1 MRATQ
6 WMAMALGVWLAV
18 SAGATAGVQSLD
30 GSLPSPAAG
39 SYSTVLAADL
49 LGGIYA
55 CDGNALYKYSGSAF
69 TPLYTGIVA
78 AGGVAF
84 DPSALAVSADGSAA
98 YVASGYSGHIVEID
112 MAKATARHLSGAT
125 LSNGN
130 YGIAVDPIYGLAFVT
145 SSWTSG
151 SNYAQS
157 LYLLDPIGNGSLT
170 LLDDFDGTGWA
181 GGGIAFTPTGE
192 LFVPVPT
199 AYSAW
204 PKDDEFTV
212 DLYRFSRSWLDSVA
226 AGTASTGAGQLYA
239 TGVVVSGSGSV
250 AADPKGHI
258 YLTGADAIYGIN
270 TAGSLMIVA
279 GDPALNAWDMWG
291 CGFMGLA
298 YDAKEDRLVTGY
310 AASFGDAF
318 GLTAA
323 DPAPEPAT
331 AGLVA
336 LGLVALAARLRQ
348 GGAPLRRGKARRRKR

>member
-6 WMAMALGVWLAV
+6 WMAMAMGVWLAV
-18 SAGATAGVQSLD
+18 SGGASAGVQSLG
-30 GSLPSPAAG
+30 GSLPNPAAG
-39 SYSTVLAADL
+39 SYSTLLAADL

-69 TPLYTGIVA
+69 TLLYTGIVA
-78 AGGVAF
+78 AGGGAAF
-84 DPSALAVSADGSAA
+84 DPSAMAVSADGSAA
-98 YVASGYSGHIVEID
+98 YVASGFTGKVVKI
-112 MAKATARHLSGAT
+112 ALAGAT
-125 LSNGN
+125 PLASGLSNAGLPSGSN
-130 YGIAVDPIYGLAFVT
+130 FGLAVDPIYGRVFLT
-145 SSWTSG
+145 DSWTQ
-151 SNYAQS
+151 A
-157 LYLLDPIGNGSLT
+157 LYVLDPAGTASPKLLDNFG
-170 LLDDFDGTGWA
+170 GTGWA
-181 GGGIAFTPTGE
+181 GGGIAFTPSGE

-204 PKDDEFTV
+204 PTDDEFTV

-250 AADPKGHI
+250 AADAEGHI

-270 TAGSLMIVA
+270 TAGSLTIVA
-279 GDPALNAWDMWG
+279 GDPALNAWNMWG

-310 AASFGDAF
+310 AGSFGDPF
-318 GLTAA
+318 GMTAA

-336 LGLVALAARLRQ
+336 LGLVALAAR
-348 GGAPLRRGKARRRKR
+348 RRKR

>member
-1 MRATQ
+1 MRATKR
-6 WMAMALGVWLAV
+6 MAMALGVWLAV
-18 SAGATAGVQSLD
+18 SAGATAGVQSLG

-39 SYSTVLAADL
+39 SYSTVLAADS

-84 DPSALAVSADGSAA
+84 DPSALAVSANGSVA
-98 YVASGYSGHIVEID
+98 YVASGFSGKVVRID
-112 MAKATARHLSGAT
+112 LAGAT
-125 LSNGN
+125 PLATGLSNAGLPSGSN
-130 YGIAVDPIYGLAFVT
+130 FGLAVDPIYGRVFLT
-145 SSWTSG
+145 DSWTQ
-151 SNYAQS
+151 A
-157 LYLLDPIGNGSLT
+157 LYVLDPAGTASPKLLDS
-170 LLDDFDGTGWA
+170 FDGTGWA
-181 GGGIAFTPTGE
+181 GGGIAFTPGGE

-226 AGTASTGAGQLYA
+226 AGTASTGDGQLYA

-250 AADPKGHI
+250 AADPKEHI

-279 GDPALNAWDMWG
+279 GDPALNAWNMWG

-318 GLTAA
+318 GLTGVA
-323 DPAPEPAT
+323 PAPEPAT

-336 LGLVALAARLRQ
+336 LGLVALAAR
-348 GGAPLRRGKARRRKR
+348 RRKR

>member
-1 MRATQ
+1 MRATH
-6 WMAMALGVWLAV
+6 WMAMAVGVWLAV
-18 SAGATAGVQSLD
+18 SGGATAGVQSL
-30 GSLPSPAAG
+30 GGNLPNPAAG
-39 SYSTVLAADL
+39 SFSTVLAADL

-55 CDGNALYKYSGSAF
+55 CNGNSLYKYTGSAF
-69 TPLYTGIVA
+69 APLYKGIVA
-78 AGGVAF
+78 AGGAAF

-98 YVASGYSGHIVEID
+98 YVASGYSGKVVRID
-112 MAKATARHLSGAT
+112 LAAVTPQAAG
-125 LSNGN
+125 LSNVGLPSGSN
-130 YGIAVDPIYGLAFVT
+130 FGLAVDPIYGQVFLT
-145 SSWTSG
+145 DSWTQ
-151 SNYAQS
+151 A
-157 LYLLDPIGNGSLT
+157 LYVLDPAGTASPKLLDSFG
-170 LLDDFDGTGWA
+170 GTGWA

-199 AYSAW
+199 SYSAW
-204 PKDDEFTV
+204 PTDDEFTV
-212 DLYRFSRSWLDSVA
+212 DLYRFNRSWLDSVA
-226 AGTASTGAGQLYA
+226 AGAASTGAGQLYA

-250 AADPKGHI
+250 AADAEGYI

-270 TAGSLMIVA
+270 TAGSLTIVA

-310 AASFGDAF
+310 AAASGDAF

-331 AGLVA
+331 LGLVA

>member
-18 SAGATAGVQSLD
+18 SAGATAGVHSL
-30 GSLPSPAAG
+30 GGNLPSPAAG

-55 CDGNALYKYSGSAF
+55 CNGNTLYKYSGSTFA
-69 TPLYTGIVA
+69 PLYTGIVA
-78 AGGVAF
+78 AGGGAAF
-84 DPSALAVSADGSAA
+84 DPSALAVSADGSVA
-98 YVASGYSGHIVEID
+98 YVASGFTGKVVRID
-112 MAKATARHLSGAT
+112 LAGAT
-125 LSNGN
+125 PQASGLSNTALPSGSN
-130 YGIAVDPIYGLAFVT
+130 FGLAVDPIYGRVFLT
-145 SSWTSG
+145 DSWTQ
-151 SNYAQS
+151 A
-157 LYLLDPIGNGSLT
+157 LYVLDPAGTASPKLLDSFG
-170 LLDDFDGTGWA
+170 GTGWA
-181 GGGIAFTPTGE
+181 GGGIAFTPGGE

-199 AYSAW
+199 SYSAW
-204 PKDDEFTV
+204 PKDDQFTV

-226 AGTASTGAGQLYA
+226 AGTASTGDGQLYA

-250 AADPKGHI
+250 AADPKRHI

-270 TAGSLMIVA
+270 TAGSLTIVA

-310 AASFGDAF
+310 AAASGDAF

-323 DPAPEPAT
+323 EPAPEPAT
-331 AGLVA
+331 LGLVA
-336 LGLVALAARLRQ
+336 LGLVALAAR
-348 GGAPLRRGKARRRKR
+348 RRKR